1 MVCPRRDGRDEV
13 RTTDAQRGNGAVGVV
28 LGVDTHLDF
37 HVAVA
42 LDELGRRLGQSTT
55 PTTTEGYESL
65 LWWAEGFGPVRSAGL
80 EGTGSY
86 GAGLTRHLK
95 ERGVEVL
102 EVERPKRR
110 HLRRK
115 GKSDPIDAEAAARA
129 VLAGEAAGVPKS
141 GDGRAESIRTLRAV
155 RRSAVKAR
163 TQAANQLRGLVLT
176 APDGLRQRLRGLST
190 KALASTASRFR
201 PGDSPNNPEE
211 ATRFAMRSAARR
223 YRSLSEEIS
232 ELDAQLARLAAEV
245 APDLLA
251 LPGVG
256 TDHAATLLV
265 VAGDNPERLRSEASF
280 ASLCGVSPV
289 EASSGGVV
297 RHRLNRGGN
306 RDANR
311 ALHLICVVRMRIDE
325 RTRRYVARR
334 TAEGK
339 SRREIMRCLKRY
351 IAREVYRVLV
361 TATSPPQIGASTT

>member
-1 MVCPRRDGRDEV
+1 MRAN
-13 RTTDAQRGNGAVGVV
+13 DAQKRGNTVDEVV

-42 LDELGRRLGQSTT
+42 LDGLGRRLGESTM
-55 PTTTEGYESL
+55 PTTAKGYESL
-65 LWWAEGFGPVRSAGL
+65 LSWAERFGPVRSAGL

-86 GAGLTRHLK
+86 GAGLAQHLK
-95 ERGVEVL
+95 QRGVEVL

-141 GDGRAESIRTLRAV
+141 GDGRVESIRTLRAV

-163 TQAANQLRGLVLT
+163 TQAANQLRGLLVT
-176 APDGLRQRLRGLST
+176 APEGLRQRLRRLST
-190 KALASTASRFR
+190 GVLASTAARFR
-201 PGDSPNNPEE
+201 PGVRPDGPEE
-211 ATRFAMRSAARR
+211 ATRFALRSAARR
-223 YRSLSEEIS
+223 YRSLSEEIA
-232 ELDAQLARLAAEV
+232 ELDAQLARLVAEV
-245 APDLLA
+245 APELLD

-289 EASSGGVV
+289 EASSGKVV

-311 ALHLICVVRMRIDE
+311 AVHLICVVRMRIDE
-325 RTRRYVARR
+325 RTQRYVARR
-334 TAEGK
+334 TEEGK

-351 IAREVYRVLV
+351 VAREVHHHL
-361 TATSPPQIGASTT
+361 PASTASPSSPGSLAETTSSM